1 MAYEF
6 FLGIDVAESD
16 GGADTPGTTTLALVE
31 KTDENA
37 EEVGVEYRLDS
48 VRVFDPDTPADDIA
62 SHVQSLVAD
71 SPYIGRTSVIVNR
84 ASDRGQ
90 AIENALTDLGLGPVA
105 ATITDNGSDT
115 APTGPDRPGVN
126 ASAHEIVDTLALEYR
141 NARFSVD
148 HRETEHASRL
158 ARELQSYVEYVV
170 EPAEGEAAGDLDDA
184 PARPDAY
191 DNHVTAA
198 GLAVWFGSE
207 RTFDPV
213 SRLKEDPST
222 EPMGQHHRP

>member
-6 FLGIDVAESD
+6 FLGIDVAESE
-16 GGADTPGTTTLALVE
+16 GGTDAPGIATLALVE
-31 KTDENA
+31 KTDENVEGA
-37 EEVGVEYRLDS
+37 DVGYRLDS
-48 VRVFDPDTPADDIA
+48 VRVFAPDAPAAEIA

-71 SPYIGRTSVIVNR
+71 SPYIGRTSIIVNR
-84 ASDRGQ
+84 GSNRGQ
-90 AIENALTDLGLGPVA
+90 AIEDALTDLGLGPVA
-105 ATITDNGSDT
+105 ATITENSSDA
-115 APTGPDRPGVN
+115 APTGPDRSGVN
-126 ASAHEIVDTLALEYR
+126 ASAHEIVDTLAREYR
-141 NARFSVD
+141 SARFSVE

-170 EPAEGEAAGDLDDA
+170 EPAEGEAPSDLDDA

-207 RTFDPV
+207 RTFDPA
-213 SRLKEDPST
+213 SRLKEDPNT